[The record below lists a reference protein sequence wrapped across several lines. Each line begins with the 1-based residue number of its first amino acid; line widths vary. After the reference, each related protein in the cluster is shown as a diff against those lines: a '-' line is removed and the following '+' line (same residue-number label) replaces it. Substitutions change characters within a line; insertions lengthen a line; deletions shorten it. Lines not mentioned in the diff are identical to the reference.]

1 MKKNLIILICF
12 VSVILACAGC
22 KAEKISEKKTA
33 DIDFTVVSELELT
46 DPVKQIVEEK
56 KTAPFKVA
64 YSDNEYTYII
74 IGYGKQDYA
83 GYSITVKELYE
94 TSNAI
99 CVKTEFLGP
108 KEYSDSIRQT
118 YPYIVIKI
126 EYTDKN
132 IIFSE

>member
-1 MKKNLIILICF
+1 MKKRCLIILCIT
-12 VSVILACAGC
+12 VILLLGGC
-22 KAEKISEKKTA
+22 GIEKISEKKTK
-33 DIDFTVVSELELT
+33 DIDFTVVSEAELT
-46 DPVKQIVEEK
+46 EPVRQIVNEK
-56 KTAPFKVA
+56 KSAPFKVA

-74 IGYGKQDYA
+74 IGYGRQNYP

-94 TSNAI
+94 TSNAV
-99 CVKTEFLGP
+99 CVKTEFEGP
-108 KEYSDSIRQT
+108 KEYSDFTKQT